1 MSLSNSA
8 ANPTPTDASLC
19 PLCGQPN
26 QCAMEAQR
34 VTGQEQALCWCTQ
47 VTFSQGLLD
56 SIPATGQHLACVCAT
71 CAAKKQV

>member
-1 MSLSNSA
+1 MPLSAIPS
-8 ANPTPTDASLC
+8 TPTDASLC

-34 VTGQEQALCWCTQ
+34 VTGLEQAPCWCTQ

-56 SIPATGQHLACVCAT
+56 SIPAAGQHLACVCAT
-71 CAAKKQV
+71 CATKKQV